1 MPLRCSAAC
10 QRFLLLHA
18 STVLAFNGGPA
29 SERGGRRGPGIS
41 LRSDYQRHSSALGAI
56 LNQGPSA
63 LNIDMTK
70 TRALTL
76 GKGGELTL
84 SRFVW
89 DVGSSRAGG
98 CHKMRD
104 DSTSSRR
111 RRYQASMRLRA
122 PPGPGWMSQ
131 KLSERSKGKKLRAAG
146 NRPAPS
152 RTARSSRDNN

>member
-76 GKGGELTL
+76 GKAREESLPYRDL
-84 SRFVW
+84 SR
-89 DVGSSRAGG
+89 DVGSRAGG
-98 CHKMRD
+98 CL
-104 DSTSSRR
+104 TEC
-111 RRYQASMRLRA
+111 ATTVLR
-122 PPGPGWMSQ
+122 Q
-131 KLSERSKGKKLRAAG
+131 DAAG
-146 NRPAPS
+146 IKR
-152 RTARSSRDNN
+152 RCD